1 MMNNE
6 FTEVIEK
13 TQKLLSDNH
22 EWKDRYENYAR
33 GISDNIEGIK
43 NIKKKFHQWAPLY
56 IYMNVGEAK
65 GSASTFNLRYLGQAV
80 ADLNIANGDVKLK
93 GKKEKEKN
101 TCAIK
106 NKRDFNCDVNVSPKG
121 VGWREEQAVEFRRHF
136 SKYPIRTK
144 DNNKG
149 NEEHRIESMLL
160 TEFSKNKGKDKR
172 KELHNIQPVL
182 MAKKARFQ
190 MPTPLS
196 ASDKKNIKYSG
207 TGGGGID
214 IMARVGGGRGNG
226 TKFCIVE
233 VKDEYL
239 KTEPPKTA
247 IKQALVYATF
257 IRELLRS
264 EQGDIWWRIF
274 GRGGKV
280 LSKLKICVTC
290 AMPFPASDEK
300 PDKSFGGNQLNI
312 GEDVF
317 ELHYIYFREET
328 NRIKHVETSLRG
340 NK

>member
-1 MMNNE
+1 MNNE
-6 FTEVIEK
+6 FMEVIEK
-13 TQKLLSDNH
+13 TQKLLSGNH
-22 EWKDRYENYAR
+22 EWKDRYNDYAE
-33 GISDNIEGIK
+33 GITNNIEGIK
-43 NIKKKFHQWAPLY
+43 NIKKKFNQWAPLY

-80 ADLNIANGDVKLK
+80 ADLKIVNWDVKLK

-101 TCAIK
+101 TYAIK
-106 NKRDFNCDVNVSPKG
+106 NKRDFNCDVDISPKG
-121 VGWREEQAVEFRRHF
+121 VGWKEEQAVEFRRHF
-136 SKYPIRTK
+136 SKYPSRGK

-190 MPTPLS
+190 MPTPLK
-196 ASDKKNIKYSG
+196 ASEKGKISYAG
-207 TGGGGID
+207 VGGGID
-214 IMARVGGGRGNG
+214 ILARVGKGSGNG
-226 TKFCIVE
+226 TKLCIIE
-233 VKDEYL
+233 VKDEHSH
-239 KTEPPKTA
+239 KEPPKTA

-274 GRGGKV
+274 GRGGEV
-280 LSKLKICVTC
+280 LSKLKICVAC
-290 AMPFPASDEK
+290 AMPFPEGDEK
-300 PDKSFGGNQLNI
+300 PDKSFGGSQLNI

-317 ELHYIYFREET
+317 ELHYIYFREKM
-328 NRIKHVETSLRG
+328 NIIKHVETSLRG